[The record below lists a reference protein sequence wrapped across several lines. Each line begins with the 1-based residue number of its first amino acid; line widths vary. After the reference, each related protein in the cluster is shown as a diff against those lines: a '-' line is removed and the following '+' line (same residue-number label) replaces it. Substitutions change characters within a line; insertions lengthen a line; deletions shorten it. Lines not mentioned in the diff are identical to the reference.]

1 MSWNKGLRLRMS
13 SNKLRI
19 DPNDGSPVVEYR
31 VENGCLERRIIGASA
46 ELSAALD
53 GQWQRLT
60 REQLAS
66 HVSANRVVAHWLS
79 RRFGIHALIRACSKS
94 SSSASNGTGES
105 RHFGRR
111 VVVGEFSPLLAQ
123 GDTAS

>member
-79 RRFGIHALIRACSKS
+79 RRFGIHALVRVCSKS
-94 SSSASNGTGES
+94 SSSPTPPHLQQLEQES
-105 RHFGRR
+105 RGIS
-111 VVVGEFSPLLAQ
+111 EALSLLKH
-123 GDTAS
+123 G